1 MALRRLQQ
9 YVKWKKFKDKEGFG
23 ELEMKKGIYEHYK
36 GNRYQV
42 VGIALHSET
51 LEEMAVYKALYGEEK
66 LWVRPVYM
74 WDELVE
80 KDGEKVPRFKFI
92 SE

>member
-1 MALRRLQQ
+1 MVLKRLQQ
-9 YVKWKKFKDKEGFG
+9 YVKWKKFKNKEEFG

-51 LEEMAVYKALYGEEK
+51 LEEMVVYKALYGEEK
-66 LWVRPVYM
+66 LWVRPVSM

-80 KDGEKVPRFKFI
+80 KDGENVPRFKLV